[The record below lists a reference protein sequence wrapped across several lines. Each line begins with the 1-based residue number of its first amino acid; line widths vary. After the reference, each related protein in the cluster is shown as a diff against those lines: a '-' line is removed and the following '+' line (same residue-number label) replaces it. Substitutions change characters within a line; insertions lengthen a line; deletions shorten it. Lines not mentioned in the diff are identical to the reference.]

1 MKKKIMATVLAVAVV
16 AAATPAISADAATVK
31 SSYVVGVNKTKTIK
45 VPAKVKKVT
54 VKNKAI
60 VKATKSGKKVTFK
73 GKKAGKTKV
82 TINGESAYINLGIE
96 DAISVVINI
105 IANNLPMYSIS
116 FVMTAHLF
124 PSLILLWK
132 RTAESSDKICLC
144 ML

>member
-60 VKATKSGKKVTFK
+60 VKATKSGKKVTMK
-73 GKKAGKTKV
+73 QKLPGSQK
-82 TINGESAYINLGIE
+82 SADFPYQALKCFLNLTDSLCG
-96 DAISVVINI
+96 N
-105 IANNLPMYSIS
+105 YRS
-116 FVMTAHLF
+116 FPAKCF
-124 PSLILLWK
+124 
-132 RTAESSDKICLC
+132 
-144 ML
+144 